1 MEKLKGVKMK
11 AKLDKL
17 KEEVKK
23 SSQLKEEEKEQALSK
38 INEWYIED
46 KAEAKDILGKE
57 LMKISAK
64 ITPILEEIGLI

>member
-1 MEKLKGVKMK
+1 MK
-11 AKLDKL
+11 AKLDRL

-23 SSQLKEEEKEQALSK
+23 SEKLKEEEKEQALSK

-46 KAEAKDILGKE
+46 KAEATGVIGRE
-57 LMKISAK
+57 LMKISAE

>member
-1 MEKLKGVKMK
+1 MK
-11 AKLDKL
+11 AKLDRL

-46 KAEAKDILGKE
+46 KAEAAGVLGKE
-57 LMKISAK
+57 LAKISAE

>member
-1 MEKLKGVKMK
+1 MK
-11 AKLDKL
+11 AKLERL

-23 SSQLKEEEKEQALSK
+23 SEKLKEKEKEQALSK

-46 KAEAKDILGKE
+46 KAEVAGVLGKE
-57 LMKISAK
+57 LMKISAE

>member
-1 MEKLKGVKMK
+1 MK
-11 AKLDKL
+11 AKLDRL

-46 KAEAKDILGKE
+46 KAEAAGVLGKE
-57 LMKISAK
+57 LAKISAE
-64 ITPILEEIGLI
+64 ITPILEEIGLV